1 MAGPAADAGAG
12 DTVALCLDNVVG
24 ELPRIDAALDRLQAD
39 HGLGDDLIY
48 ALRQCAHEAFSNIV
62 AHAYDDD
69 GRHRI
74 DLRLAVAADRIV
86 LELRDDGRPF
96 DPSSAAATAP
106 PRSLDEAN
114 LGGLGLG
121 LLHHF
126 ADTIGYA
133 RKSGL
138 NHLTLQFFHRAGR
151 RVPPAG

>member
-1 MAGPAADAGAG
+1 MAGPAADAGAS

-24 ELPRIDAALDRLQAD
+24 ELPRIDTALDRLQAD

-48 ALRQCAHEAFSNIV
+48 ALRLCAHEAFSNIV

-69 GRHRI
+69 GR
-74 DLRLAVAADRIV
+74 
-86 LELRDDGRPF
+86 PF
-96 DPSSAAATAP
+96 DPASAPATP
-106 PRSLDEAN
+106 PPSSLDEAS

-126 ADTIGYA
+126 ADTVGYA
-133 RKSGL
+133 RESGL

-151 RVPPAG
+151 RAPPAG